1 MNTDEEQVE
10 KLKAWLKENGPSI
23 VVGIVVGVG
32 GLIGFRYWVH
42 LEETSAEQASRHY
55 DQMMQ
60 ALSVND
66 RGTVEEHA
74 RRLIA
79 DYAKTEY
86 AQIARLAMAK
96 DHVENGEFDAAEPY
110 LQEVIGS
117 SAQGPLGYL
126 ARTRLA
132 ALQLQTE
139 RLDAALGTLSIDFPS
154 EFTARVAELR
164 GDIYAR
170 QGKNSEA
177 IESYRA
183 AQAASPGPADPQF
196 LQQKMADLGARG

>member
-23 VVGIVVGVG
+23 IVGIVLGVG

-42 LEETSAEQASRHY
+42 IEETSAEQASRHY
-55 DQMMQ
+55 NQMME
-60 ALSVND
+60 ALGSND

-74 RRLIA
+74 RLLIEEHS
-79 DYAKTEY
+79 KTEY

-110 LQEVIGS
+110 LQAVIGS

-126 ARTRLA
+126 ARVRLA

-139 RLDAALGTLSIDFPS
+139 QMDAALVTLSVDFPG
-154 EFTARVAELR
+154 EFSARVAELR

-183 AQAASPGPADPQF
+183 AQDASPGPADPQF